1 MDYESSRALG
11 PSKVGQIIM
20 SCVLWAG
27 QIAIVLGCIV
37 IMAAGL
43 ESNGMWYTAT
53 LEKTRDEVWLIPSGL
68 ALFAVITC
76 LGCFYGLYRST
87 GRGLW
92 LVWFQVLVIVAVVV
106 MVTGLHGAIPV
117 PPGTHSG
124 QMFAGY

>member
-1 MDYESSRALG
+1 MSS
-11 PSKVGQIIM
+11 
-20 SCVLWAG
+20 VLWAG
-27 QIAIVLGCIV
+27 QIAVVLCSIV

-53 LEKTRDEVWLIPSGL
+53 LEKTRYEVWLIPSGL

-92 LVWFQVLVIVAVVV
+92 LVWFQIVVTVAVVA
-106 MVTGLHGAIPV
+106 MVTGFHGAIPV
-117 PPGTHSG
+117 PPGIYSG
-124 QMFAGY
+124 PVFNF